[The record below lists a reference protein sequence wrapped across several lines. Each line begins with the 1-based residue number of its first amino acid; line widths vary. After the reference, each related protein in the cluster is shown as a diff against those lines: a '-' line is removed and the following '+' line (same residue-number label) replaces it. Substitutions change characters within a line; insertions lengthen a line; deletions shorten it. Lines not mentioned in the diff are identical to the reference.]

1 MKFFHSFQNSAT
13 ALHAV
18 IYPKMPPAL
27 KRLTLAF
34 ILLFL
39 ATSLGS
45 IEASKAQT
53 PDIYMGSERKPIR
66 ITTGAVYQQY
76 SDQDSRLSQ
85 IAFPITAFIPVSRSL
100 GFTLRANPALVSG
113 DAVTALE
120 GMSDAQA
127 AVSFYQPIGEGS
139 VVLSVSS
146 NLPSG
151 KRELTEEEFATT
163 ALLSQDFYGFY
174 VPVFGQGLNISPGIT
189 FAYPLGENVAGGI
202 GASYQLKGEFKPVQN
217 MPDAFTPG
225 AELLITGGL
234 DFKLNP
240 TWALSTNLTYMLY
253 QPDKLGDVTVY
264 ESGNQLFTS
273 AQLLGSLG
281 INQVRVIASFR
292 TKAKSLLPAGGD
304 FVTAPRSVPQQYR
317 LLGLYSLRIQENMR
331 ANLLAQLRHFN
342 ESDFF
347 SNKTLFD
354 LGASQEYAFSEVV
367 ATVLRFKYTFGSFPG
382 VELGL
387 GLSFTIP

>member
-1 MKFFHSFQNSAT
+1 MKSFRSIQDMAFTLRSMTRILISAVRT
-13 ALHAV
+13 CPTPIFAL
-18 IYPKMPPAL
+18 L
-27 KRLTLAF
+27 LLA
-34 ILLFL
+34 
-39 ATSLGS
+39 SGLGV
-45 IEASKAQT
+45 EVSKAQA
-53 PDIYMGSERKPIR
+53 PDVYMGSERKPIR

-85 IAFPITAFIPVSRSL
+85 VGFPITAFIPVNRSL

-202 GASYQLKGEFKPVQN
+202 GASYQLKGGFKPVQN
-217 MPDAFTPG
+217 MPEAFTPG
-225 AELLITGGL
+225 AELLMTGGL

-240 TWALSTNLTYMLY
+240 SWALSTNFTYMLY
-253 QPDKLGDVTVY
+253 QPDKLGEETVY
-264 ESGNQLFTS
+264 ESGNQFFTS
-273 AQLLGSLG
+273 AQLLGNLG
-281 INQVRVIASFR
+281 INQVRVIGSFR
-292 TKAKSLLPAGGD
+292 TKAKSQLPVGGD
-304 FVTAPRSVPQQYR
+304 FVTAPRSVPQQFR
-317 LLGLYSLRIQENMR
+317 LLGMYSLRLQENMR
-331 ANLLAQLRHFN
+331 ANLLVQLRHFN